1 MELPWNMV
9 VVTGVPGVGKTT
21 LCRNVSKDLKY
32 KYVNYG
38 DLMLSI
44 ANSRDLASTDFEMFS
59 LDMEIQHEIWKS
71 AALEIKDMKDVLV
84 DLHGVDQSS
93 IGYII
98 SLPIEIIKPDIIIV
112 IESSKDKIFRQRDKD
127 TKKRINDTIESLK
140 EHMDILRNT
149 MASCSA
155 ILGCNFAILAN
166 DNFEE
171 CLIQMKNILST
182 RSIT

>member
-21 LCRNVSKDLKY
+21 LCRSVSKNLNY
-32 KYVNYG
+32 NYVNYG
-38 DLMLSI
+38 DLMLEI
-44 ANSRDLASTDFEMFS
+44 TKSRDLASTDLEMFS
-59 LDMEIQHEIWKS
+59 LDIEIQHEIWKT
-71 AALEIKDMKDVLV
+71 AALKIKDLKDVLV

-98 SLPIEIIKPDIIIV
+98 SLPIEIIKPDIILV

-127 TKKRINDTIESLK
+127 SKKRIIDTIGSLK

-149 MASCSA
+149 MASCSV
-155 ILGCNFAILAN
+155 ILGCNLAVLKN
-166 DNFEE
+166 DDFEE
-171 CLIQMKNILST
+171 CLIQMKNILSNVN
-182 RSIT
+182 

>member
-1 MELPWNMV
+1 MELPWNIV

-21 LCRNVSKDLKY
+21 LCRRVSKDLNY
-32 KYVNYG
+32 NYVNYG

-44 ANSRDLASTDFEMFS
+44 AKSRDLASTDLQMFN
-59 LDMEIQHEIWKS
+59 LDIEIQHEIWKS
-71 AALEIKDMKDVLV
+71 AALEIKDMKDVFV

-98 SLPIEIIKPDIIIV
+98 SLPIEIIKPDIILV
-112 IESSKDKIFRQRDKD
+112 IESSKDKIFKQRDKD
-127 TKKRINDTIESLK
+127 AKKRIIDTIESLN

-155 ILGCNFAILAN
+155 ILGCNLAVLNN
-166 DNFEE
+166 DDFEE

-182 RSIT
+182 TN

>member
-21 LCRNVSKDLKY
+21 LCRSVSKDLKY
-32 KYVNYG
+32 NYINYG
-38 DLMLSI
+38 DLMLEI
-44 ANSRDLASTDFEMFS
+44 AESRDLASTDLQMFS
-59 LDMEIQHEIWKS
+59 LDFEIQHEIWKS
-71 AALEIKDMKDVLV
+71 AALKIKDMKRVIV
-84 DLHGVDQSS
+84 DLHGVDQSK

-98 SLPIEIIKPDIIIV
+98 SLPVEIIKPDIILV
-112 IESSKDKIFRQRDKD
+112 IESSKDKIFRQRNEDA
-127 TKKRINDTIESLK
+127 KKRINDTIESLT
-140 EHMDILRNT
+140 EHMDVLRNM

-155 ILGCNFAILAN
+155 ILGCNFAILKN

-182 RSIT
+182 IN

>member
-21 LCRNVSKDLKY
+21 LCRSVSKELNY
-32 KYVNYG
+32 NYVNYG
-38 DLMLSI
+38 DLMLEI
-44 ANSRDLASTDFEMFS
+44 AKSRDLASTDLQMFS
-59 LDMEIQHEIWKS
+59 LDLEIQHEIWKS
-71 AALEIKDMKDVLV
+71 AALKIKDMEGVIV

-98 SLPIEIIKPDIIIV
+98 SLPIEIIKPDIILI
-112 IESSKDKIFRQRDKD
+112 IESSKDKIFRQRNKD

-149 MASCSA
+149 MVSCSA
-155 ILGCNFAILAN
+155 ILGCNFAILKN

-171 CLIQMKNILST
+171 CLIQMKNILS
-182 RSIT
+182 IIN